1 MIRAVVGQP
10 GAGKG
15 VYGVLKVA
23 DELRDT
29 QRHVI
34 TNLAFRISP
43 WTRYLRRGRK
53 RSEIGFAAYLQETY
67 GEDCGV
73 WDRLHVISDEDFKEF
88 YLWRVDQAGNL
99 IKIAHTRDD
108 KGKVVDFDKEAF
120 AATQACCYVMDETW
134 KFLWARNWQDCSK
147 AFLYYAAQHR
157 HAGDDLWLLAQNEG
171 QIDKAAREL
180 AQEWH
185 SLVNHRYRKLWMF
198 KQPDRISVVVSNES
212 PKARVSSV
220 ASSPSIIKFD
230 KRGVGGSYDTAG
242 GMGVAGMGGD
252 IEHKTKGVPFW
263 LFPLAILAIAAVV
276 IILAKGAGWTTGKL
290 LTGTLGKSTKSAIT
304 NSPPTAPRSSLP
316 FGLQI
321 PTSSPAVATPEK
333 PAPPLRM
340 LGYAR
345 VKDIWYVALND
356 GRMLKSSDVRMSKLS
371 TAGCM
376 FGTNW
381 IPSLEAEPLP
391 RPTLSNPQTMPAPQQ
406 YVQAAPVEIPSY
418 TLPKMITIRDG
429 KTGKVIG
436 APFLHRPKPVS
447 ELPPSSTIPENE

>member
-23 DELRDT
+23 EELRDT
-29 QRHVI
+29 ERHVI

-43 WTRYLRRGRK
+43 WVRYLRRGK
-53 RSEIGFAAYLQETY
+53 KQKEIGFAQYLCETH
-67 GEDCGV
+67 GHDCGV

-88 YLWRVDQAGNL
+88 YLWRVNKAGEL

-108 KGKVVDFDKEAF
+108 KGKVLDFDREEF
-120 AATQACCYVMDETW
+120 ASTHAACYVMDETW

-198 KQPDRISVVVSNES
+198 RQPDRISVVISNES
-212 PKARVSSV
+212 PKARTSSV
-220 ASSPSIIKFD
+220 ASTPSIIKFD

-242 GMGVAGMGGD
+242 GMGVGGMGGD

-263 LFPLAILAIAAVV
+263 VFPLAILAVALV
-276 IILAKGAGWTTGKL
+276 IIFLAKGSGWMTGKL
-290 LTGTLGKSTKSAIT
+290 LTGTLGKPDKTPPT
-304 NSPPTAPRSSLP
+304 NSVAVTRSALP

-321 PTSSPAVATPEK
+321 NSAAPATNSFVQQPDKA
-333 PAPPLRM
+333 PLRM
-340 LGYAR
+340 NGYCR
-345 VKDIWYVALND
+345 VGDVWHIGLND
-356 GRMLKSSDVRMSKLS
+356 GRMLKSSDLRITKLS
-371 TAGCM
+371 SSGVQ

-381 IPSLEAEPLP
+381 IPSLESEPLP
-391 RPTLSNPQTMPAPQQ
+391 TVRASVPPPPPSQPVQTPTVHNF
-406 YVQAAPVEIPSY
+406 
-418 TLPKMITIRDG
+418 TLPKLVTIRDG
-429 KTGKVIG
+429 KTGRILG
-436 APFLHRPKPVS
+436 APSVQRAKPTV
-447 ELPPSSTIPENE
+447 ETPPPSFEFVPQ